1 LVLTLCSPRGWLQFA
16 LWAAA
21 GAGAASGLLTALT
34 VGIFVLLATVILT
47 GLLIWRGD
55 RRLAVPGVVT
65 GLGLPLLYVGYL
77 NRAGPGLVCTGTAA
91 NGSCTQEMSPWPWI
105 AVGLF
110 LVVTGAAIYLA
121 RSRHAG
127 GRRGAP

>member
-1 LVLTLCSPRGWLQFA
+1 MTASSPRGWLQFA
-16 LWAAA
+16 LWAAV
-21 GAGAASGLLTALT
+21 GAGAVSGLLTVLT
-34 VGIFVLLATVILT
+34 VGIFVLLATAILI

-77 NRAGPGLVCTGTAA
+77 NRAGPGTVCTGTAA
-91 NGSCTQEMSPWPWI
+91 NGSCTQQMSPWPWI

-110 LVVTGAAIYLA
+110 LVAAGMALYLA
-121 RSRHAG
+121 RI
-127 GRRGAP
+127 RRL